1 MVLVISGRNLIYI
14 QTITDMFYRNSQFS
28 LLSSENTKEM
38 QQKYGFSSAAKL
50 AQIISSCPNNI
61 LQNFNHP

>member
-1 MVLVISGRNLIYI
+1 
-14 QTITDMFYRNSQFS
+14 
-28 LLSSENTKEM
+28 M
-38 QQKYGFSSAAKL
+38 QQNYGFSRAKKL